1 MEIFIELATTDFDS
15 ILQHITPKSR
25 LHTKLAASQILFR
38 GRRRNVIYCSES
50 DAILLLEIAR
60 THAPD
65 AIKGIRKGLSDAG
78 RAIKW
83 P

>member
-1 MEIFIELATTDFDS
+1 MEIFIELAAADFDR
-15 ILQHITPKSR
+15 ILKHITPKSR
-25 LHTKLAASQILFR
+25 LHRTLAASQILFR
-38 GRRRNVIYCSES
+38 GRPTNVIHCSES

-60 THAPD
+60 KHAPD

-78 RAIKW
+78 KAIKW